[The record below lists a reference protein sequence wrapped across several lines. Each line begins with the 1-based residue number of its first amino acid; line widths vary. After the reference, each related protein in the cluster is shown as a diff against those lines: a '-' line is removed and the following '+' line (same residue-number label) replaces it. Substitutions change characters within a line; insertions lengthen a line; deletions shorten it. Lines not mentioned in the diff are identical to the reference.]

1 MAWTGG
7 VSWRDHAS
15 VAQMIKASGGRFWS
29 PNFNNI
35 DAAKVKAAQQSGVK
49 VLPWTVNESADMDRL
64 IGWGVDGIVTDY
76 PDRLRDAM
84 QRAGLALPGRVSPR
98 N

>member
-1 MAWTGG
+1 
-7 VSWRDHAS
+7 
-15 VAQMIKASGGRFWS
+15 MIKASGGRFWS
-29 PNFNNI
+29 PNFNHI
-35 DAAKVKAAQQSGVK
+35 DAAKVKAAQQLGVK

-84 QRAGLALPGRVSPR
+84 QRAGLALPDPLLPKK
-98 N
+98 